1 MTQQDI
7 QNLLAN
13 GERVMLECK
22 RAKSSVPNSVWET
35 YSAFANTY
43 GGTILLGV
51 EEDMTEKDTAKRFS
65 IIGVEDAHKVQAD
78 FWNMLNNTEK
88 VSTNLLKDED
98 VQIVEVGG
106 KDVLAITVPRAEVG
120 VRPVYIKGN
129 PLQGTFKRN
138 HEGDYHTTSEEIRMM
153 LRDANDDGNDRLF
166 LEHYTMDDI
175 DTPTL
180 VSYRNRFSSAHPD
193 HVWNDLS
200 HKDFLKQFGCYV
212 VDRNT
217 GEEGLTMA
225 GLMMFGKGLP
235 IRERFGNLRMDY
247 IDKSDLTGEQRYSD
261 RITYD
266 GTWENNLYNF
276 VEMVL
281 PKLLRELPRPF
292 QMEGVIRVDDT
303 LQHKA
308 VREAFTNMI
317 IHADL
322 MLNGLLRVVKYDN
335 RFEFTNPGLL
345 KLPIERIYAGDESKA
360 RNQNIQAL
368 FRMIGFG
375 EGIGSGFPLI
385 LKAWEE
391 KNWLRPELIEEQD
404 LMQVKL
410 VLYIEH
416 DKQNVTNNV
425 TDNVTN
431 DTISKL
437 TDRQRKII
445 DMMHKNAY
453 ITVDELSQNLSV
465 TRRTILRDL
474 KALQEMSVIIRE
486 GSNKSG
492 RWIIKDK
499 GGK

>member
-1 MTQQDI
+1 MMTQQDI
-7 QNLLAN
+7 YNLLVN
-13 GERVMLECK
+13 GERVTLECK
-22 RAKSSVPNSVWET
+22 RARNAVPNSVWET

-43 GGTILLGV
+43 GGKILLGV
-51 EEDMTEKDTAKRFS
+51 EEDLSEKDTTKRFS
-65 IIGVEDAHKVQAD
+65 ITGIEDFLKVRTD
-78 FWNMLNNTEK
+78 LWNMLNNQEK

-98 VQIVEVGG
+98 VQDVDVDG
-106 KDVLAITVPRAEVG
+106 KKVLVINVPRAEVD
-120 VRPVYIKGN
+120 VRPVFIKGN
-129 PLQGTFKRN
+129 PLQCTFKRN
-138 HEGDYHTTSEEIRMM
+138 HEGDYHATKEEIRMM
-153 LRDANDDGNDRLF
+153 LRDANDDGNDKLL

-175 DTPTL
+175 DVPSL

-193 HVWNDLS
+193 HVWNDLD
-200 HKDFLKQFGCYV
+200 HKNFLKQFGCYV

-225 GLMMFGKGLP
+225 GLLMFGKGLP

-247 IDKSDLTGEQRYSD
+247 IDKSNLIGEQRYSD

-276 VEMVL
+276 VEIVL

-345 KLPIERIYAGDESKA
+345 KLPVERIYAGDESKA
-360 RNQNIQAL
+360 RNQIMQTL

-385 LKAWEE
+385 LKAWKE
-391 KNWLRPELIEEQD
+391 KNWADPKLIEEQD

-410 VLYIEH
+410 VLYIEQ
-416 DKQNVTNNV
+416 DKKNVTNGVTNNV
-425 TDNVTN
+425 TD
-431 DTISKL
+431 DAFSKL
-437 TDRQRKII
+437 SDRQRSII
-445 DMMHKNAY
+445 DAMRQNQN
-453 ITVDELSQNLSV
+453 ITIVEMSQMLSV
-465 TRRTILRDL
+465 TKRTVLRDI
-474 KALQEMSVIIRE
+474 KMLQDLGKIIRE

-492 RWIIKDK
+492 HWIIKI
-499 GGK
+499 

>member
-1 MTQQDI
+1 MVVGIDI
-7 QNLLAN
+7 SSTLTK
-13 GERVMLECK
+13 GERVTLECK
-22 RAKSSVPNSVWET
+22 RARNAVPSSVWET
-35 YSAFANTY
+35 YSAFANTF

-51 EEDMTEKDTAKRFS
+51 EENLEEKDVAKRFL
-65 IIGVEDAHKVQAD
+65 ITGVEDALKVRTD
-78 FWNMLNNTEK
+78 LWNMLNNTEK

-98 VQIVEVGG
+98 VQEANIDG
-106 KDVLAITVPRAEVG
+106 KTLLIINVPRAEVD
-120 VRPVYIKGN
+120 VRPVFIKGN

-138 HEGDYHTTSEEIRMM
+138 YEGDYHATKEEIRMM

-175 DTPTL
+175 DLPSL
-180 VSYRNRFSSAHPD
+180 ASYRNRFSSAHPD
-193 HVWNDLS
+193 HVWNDLD

-212 VDRNT
+212 IDRDT

-225 GLMMFGKGLP
+225 GLLMFGKGLP

-247 IDKSDLTGEQRYSD
+247 IDKSNLIGEQRYSD

-266 GTWENNLYNF
+266 GTWENNIYNF

-292 QMEGVIRVDDT
+292 KMEGVIRVDDT
-303 LQHKA
+303 PQHKA
-308 VREAFTNMI
+308 VREAFTNMV

-322 MLNGLLRVVKYDN
+322 MLNGLLRVVKYDD

-345 KLPIERIYAGDESKA
+345 KLPVERIYAGDESKA
-360 RNQNIQAL
+360 RNQIMQIL

-385 LKAWEE
+385 LSAWKE
-391 KNWLRPELIEEQD
+391 KKWASPKLIEESD

-410 VLYIEH
+410 VLYT
-416 DKQNVTNNV
+416 KQDNLNV

-431 DTISKL
+431 RVTDDKFDTL
-437 TDRQRKII
+437 TDRQKNII
-445 DMMHKNAY
+445 GIIRTNEYAT
-453 ITVDELSQNLSV
+453 ITEMSQKLSV
-465 TRRTILRDL
+465 TKRTILRDI
-474 KALQEMSVIIRE
+474 KTLQESGVIERN
-486 GSNKSG
+486 GNNRSG
-492 RWIIKDK
+492 HWTIKV
-499 GGK
+499 